1 MSEQHFANWIRE
13 EGIGVIS
20 LSNGKENYL
29 DQPNFVDLDQLKNW
43 TNDAG
48 LKGIIIRGLGRNFSA
63 GANLEILK
71 QQAED
76 QSNLSEKIEQGK
88 DLLNYIEAL
97 EIPVIAAI
105 NGICFGGGLE
115 IALACHMRIASKKAL
130 FAFPEINH
138 GLLPGLGGMY
148 RTVNLV
154 RNKSYEIILNGDMMN
169 AEKALEIGLIDTVT
183 DHKNAF
189 DLAREKM
196 LSMTRGRSPELIR
209 YAMQAIK
216 NADFLSKEDALKR
229 ETEMFC
235 KLAVNLEKQKDD

>member
-1 MSEQHFANWIRE
+1 MGKQQFATWE
-13 EGIGVIS
+13 KEGDIGIIS

-29 DQPNFVDLDQLKNW
+29 DHPDFIELDQLKHW
-43 TNDAG
+43 AEEPG
-48 LKGIIIRGLGRNFSA
+48 LKGIIIHGLGRNYSA

-71 QQAED
+71 RQAKD
-76 QSNLSEKIEQGK
+76 PNNLSKKITQGK
-88 DLLNYIEAL
+88 KVLNYIEAL

-138 GLLPGLGGMY
+138 GLLPGLGGVF

-169 AEKALEIGLIDTVT
+169 AEKALDIGLIDIIT
-183 DHKNAF
+183 DYKNAF
-189 DLAREKM
+189 DSAKEKM
-196 LSMTRGRSPELIR
+196 LGMTEGRSPQLIR

-216 NADFLSKEDALKR
+216 NADILDKEEALHK

-235 KLAVNLEKQKDD
+235 KLAVELKKQIDD

>member
-1 MSEQHFANWIRE
+1 MSKQHFANWE
-13 EGIGVIS
+13 KEGDIGIIS

-29 DQPNFVDLDQLKNW
+29 DQPNFVDLDQLKTW

-71 QQAED
+71 RQAKD
-76 QSNLSEKIEQGK
+76 QNNLSKKITQGK
-88 DLLNYIEAL
+88 NVLNYIETL

-148 RTVNLV
+148 RTVNLI
-154 RNKSYEIILNGDMMN
+154 RNKTYEIILNGDLMN
-169 AEKALEIGLIDTVT
+169 AEKALEIGLIDIVAEN
-183 DHKNAF
+183 KNAF

-196 LSMTRGRSPELIR
+196 LSMTQGRSPELIR
-209 YAMQAIK
+209 YAMQAIR
-216 NADFLSKEDALKR
+216 NADSLSKEDALKK